1 MGTPEFA
8 ATILAGL
15 IAAGHRVR
23 AVYTQP
29 PRPAGRGHRLQPSP
43 VQLLAESHGLP
54 VHCPANLRSPETQA
68 EFAAIKADAAG
79 GAAHGLVLPSPG
91 LAAPRLGCLNV
102 HASLVPRRR
111 GAAPAQPAAL
121 ARHRGTGAPRLHMG
135 E

>member
-29 PRPAGRGHRLQPSP
+29 PRPAGRGHRMQPSP

-54 VHCPANLRSPETQA
+54 VHCPANLRSPEAQTD
-68 EFAAIKADAAG
+68 FAAIKADAAG
-79 GAAHGLVLPSPG
+79 GAAHVPVLPSPG
-91 LAAPRLGCLNV
+91 LSAPPPRRP
-102 HASLVPRRR
+102 HRPASL
-111 GAAPAQPAAL
+111 
-121 ARHRGTGAPRLHMG
+121 
-135 E
+135 